1 MLKMNEEIY
10 AQLSKRQTDIQR
22 KNLVQICRLTVKT
35 LIDKASITNIDDD
48 CEELINFCAAIEQIL
63 TYRQKAQRTWYGIE
77 EVRPFWDFIQS
88 ACRYLPNNCITSI
101 ATLENVKSPIGKGRA
116 WIRCVLMEKRLSEYL
131 SNAIQQTKIVRRFY
145 QDGSVIL
152 SEDINVLCGVLLGL
166 NSIDF
171 SFCLKGQH
179 EELKSPLFIDY
190 TPYLIFQQSEES
202 ANKDFEELEELSTNA
217 GRSSS
222 SVVGSSGD
230 SWEVKFKELERT
242 HKTIKEQKG
251 YLEEIL
257 RKREHQLQDLQ
268 RKHTNLCNVFKKFD
282 SDSKK
287 DRLQMENVVI
297 ELQHQLTT
305 VTTKCEGVSTKYE
318 ALVTKLKS
326 GFIDLEIVN
335 PESSSQKEDSHKLDY
350 RSRDVCTSNIPE
362 SAAKLVIP
370 GARGLKQEM
379 KAETESMLVMAGSFS
394 SEKSSEETS
403 NSNFTRNDENNKASD
418 AEGAIV
424 INFPE
429 NDQQSLSS
437 ADTSSIVEESITGE
451 QSYAKTDI
459 IKQEENQNTTEPG
472 SEKDST
478 SSEKSVELDDSS
490 SHDDLQVTTGNN
502 KEPAHSAIDPSTE
515 DNTNGSEPERDTS
528 TSSPEILQPSE
539 EENSNGSESSVNE
552 EQYDLVSD
560 DLSKFGGETASEEN
574 ENATG

>member
-1 MLKMNEEIY
+1 MNEEIY

-22 KNLVQICRLTVKT
+22 KNLTQICRLTVKT

-88 ACRYLPNNCITSI
+88 ACRYIPNNCITSI

-217 GRSSS
+217 GRTSS
-222 SVVGSSGD
+222 SVVRSSGD

-268 RKHTNLCNVFKKFD
+268 RKHANLCNVFKKFD

-305 VTTKCEGVSTKYE
+305 VTTKCEGVNTKYE

-335 PESSSQKEDSHKLDY
+335 PESSSPKEDSHKLDY

-451 QSYAKTDI
+451 QSYTKTDI

-478 SSEKSVELDDSS
+478 ASEKSVELEDSS
-490 SHDDLQVTTGNN
+490 SDEDLQVTTGNN
-502 KEPAHSAIDPSTE
+502 KEPAPSSIDPTTE
-515 DNTNGSEPERDTS
+515 DNTHGSEPERDTS

>member
-1 MLKMNEEIY
+1 MPKMNEEIY
-10 AQLSKRQTDIQR
+10 AQFSKRQIDIQR

-77 EVRPFWDFIQS
+77 EVRPFWDFIQT

-131 SNAIQQTKIVRRFY
+131 SNAILQTKIVRRFY

-179 EELKSPLFIDY
+179 QELKSPLFIDY

-202 ANKDFEELEELSTNA
+202 AIKDFEELEQLSTDA
-217 GRSSS
+217 GRTSS
-222 SVVGSSGD
+222 SVVRSSDD
-230 SWEVKFKELERT
+230 SWEVKFRELERT

-251 YLEEIL
+251 YLEELL
-257 RKREHQLQDLQ
+257 RMREHQFQDLQ
-268 RKHTNLCNVFKKFD
+268 RKHQNLCNVFKKFD

-297 ELQHQLTT
+297 ELQHQLTS
-305 VTTKCEGVSTKYE
+305 VTTKCEGVSAKYE
-318 ALVTKLKS
+318 ALVSKLKS

-335 PESSSQKEDSHKLDY
+335 PERSSPIESSNQLDY
-350 RSRDVCTSNIPE
+350 RSTDVCTSNIPE

-370 GARGLKQEM
+370 GTRGLQHEM

-394 SEKSSEETS
+394 SEKSSEDTS
-403 NSNFTRNDENNKASD
+403 NRNFTKNDENNKASD
-418 AEGAIV
+418 ADGAIV

-437 ADTSSIVEESITGE
+437 TETSSIVEESITGE
-451 QSYAKTDI
+451 QSHSKTDF
-459 IKQEENQNTTEPG
+459 IKQEENKKTTEPG
-472 SEKDST
+472 SEKSI
-478 SSEKSVELDDSS
+478 ELDDSS
-490 SHDDLQVTTGNN
+490 SPNEDLQATTGNN
-502 KEPAHSAIDPSTE
+502 IDPANSALEPSRE
-515 DNTNGSEPERDTS
+515 DNGSEPERDTS

-552 EQYDLVSD
+552 DQYDLVSD
-560 DLSKFGGETASEEN
+560 DLSKFGGASEEN